1 MLPTRTPHDERPKI
15 EYGRCP
21 LALATEPCLQS
32 RRTYR
37 VIAEVNFFLARNI
50 HLNRDRRFRWWSAVY
65 ARKRHDL
72 ITISIEIMVFR
83 RMFKRIAQ
91 KYRGG
96 EGSVRR
102 SKSLLY
108 AVSSAQSANSTL
120 ARERGPTL
128 PPTVRLRFRIHH
140 LQP

>member
-1 MLPTRTPHDERPKI
+1 MLPTRAPHDERPKI

-72 ITISIEIMVFR
+72 IIISIEIMVFR

-102 SKSLLY
+102 SKSPSVCRVLGSKRKL
-108 AVSSAQSANSTL
+108 N
-120 ARERGPTL
+120 ARARARPNTPTHGQ
-128 PPTVRLRFRIHH
+128 VEI
-140 LQP
+140 